1 MLFTKKALADKYGCN
16 PRTITN
22 VLNRSEDRDVYVRT
36 SKPSNTLIFPYKEYI
51 RTLLKTGNPSASAIH
66 REILKKGGYM
76 SLSTVSKAGKNIKY
90 ELDMFAIRYET
101 TPGVQAQADWAD
113 FPDFTVNING
123 KERKLHAF
131 FLILGYSRM
140 RYVEFVTE
148 MKTQTLISCMEHA
161 FQYFGGITKEVLFDN
176 MPQVVSR
183 CINPRIP
190 ESLERELVP
199 EFTAFADYYG
209 FDIELARIRR
219 PQQKCKV
226 ERFVGFFKK
235 NFIEMLGK
243 KTNHNLD
250 DLNSKAINWCNQVN
264 SQIHETTLEIPFARL
279 SQEGLKDL
287 PEIKYYENK
296 HFKVHK
302 DGSVFFQGHVYRL
315 DESLAGCEGEIIDL
329 NNVIFAN
336 IEGQYFIL
344 AKRDLPVY
352 IRRRYSETKQTA
364 INQTKRK
371 NRNTIELNRWIK
383 DQTPE
388 FLIDWSNI
396 DERYT

>member
-1 MLFTKKALADKYGCN
+1 
-16 PRTITN
+16 
-22 VLNRSEDRDVYVRT
+22 
-36 SKPSNTLIFPYKEYI
+36 LILPYKEYI
-51 RTLLKTGNPSASAIH
+51 RTLLRTGNPSASAIH

-76 SLSTVSKAGKNIKY
+76 SLSTVSKAVKSIKY
-90 ELDMFAIRYET
+90 ELDMSAIRYET

-113 FPDFTVNING
+113 FPGFSVNING
-123 KERKLHAF
+123 KERNLHAF

-148 MKTQTLISCMEHA
+148 MKTQTLINCMEHA
-161 FQYFGGITKEVLFDN
+161 FQYFGGVSKEVLFDN
-176 MPQVVSR
+176 MPQVVNR
-183 CINPRIP
+183 CINPLIP
-190 ESLERELVP
+190 GSMERELVP

-219 PQQKCKV
+219 PQQKGKV
-226 ERFVGFFKK
+226 ERFVRFFKK
-235 NFIEMLGK
+235 NFIEMLEK
-243 KTNHNLD
+243 KTNHNLE
-250 DLNSKAINWCNQVN
+250 DLNSRALDWCNRVN
-264 SQIHETTLEIPFARL
+264 SQIHETTHEIPFTRL
-279 SQEGLKDL
+279 IQEGLKDL
-287 PEIKYYENK
+287 PEINYYDNQ
-296 HFKVHK
+296 HFKVYK

-336 IEGQYFIL
+336 IEGQYLIL

-364 INQTKRK
+364 IKQKNRK

-383 DQTPE
+383 DKTKE
-388 FLIDWSNI
+388 FIIDWSNI
-396 DERYT
+396 YERYV